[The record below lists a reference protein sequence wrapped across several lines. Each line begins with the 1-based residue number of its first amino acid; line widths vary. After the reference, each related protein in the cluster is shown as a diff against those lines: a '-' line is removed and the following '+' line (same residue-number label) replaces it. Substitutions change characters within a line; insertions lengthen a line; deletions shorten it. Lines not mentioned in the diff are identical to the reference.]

1 MKLFVEKDKITKN
14 IFQEESLKNLLQ
26 IGHRKKNKTAVFEF
40 SKNFVA
46 RFKHRKILQKYL
58 KFKI

>member
-1 MKLFVEKDKITKN
+1 MKLFQEEDKITKN
-14 IFQEESLKNLLQ
+14 TFQQESLKDILN